1 MLLISVLDPLH
12 PVLHLGGDL
21 ARLLVLGQ
29 ATVNQLA
36 LPADTP
42 DGADDGGG
50 AGAEGL
56 NQPALG
62 GGLGQVAHG
71 VLALGDEPALRDEPL
86 AGEGED
92 RVAGDA
98 LEDGAVQG
106 RGDELLLARLLVAQ
120 GDEHVHGADLGDVLL
135 LAEQPQVLGEA
146 AAHGVA
152 LRHDAGRVVGAQLL
166 VADAAWPGAHGVVGG
181 LERDGLEACGV
192 VGPDGAG
199 DDVQQGAARR
209 ADAEGLLRA
218 DHGGPQVERIAALR
232 WDEALVE
239 LGELGDQVDHG
250 SRGEGRQGDA
260 SGGAVEALHVLV
272 WAEEADLALGVLV
285 GLHALEALEG
295 IVEDAR
301 RGVEGEVLV
310 WRDAGGE
317 PAGCFVPLDG
327 EHVVWRRKIRVRQ
340 SSRESFQCVCA

>member
-1 MLLISVLDPLH
+1 MLLVTILDALH
-12 PVLHLGGDL
+12 PVLHPGGDL

-29 ATVNQLA
+29 TTVYQLA

-50 AGAEGL
+50 AGSKGL
-56 NQPALG
+56 DQPAVG
-62 GGLGQVAHG
+62 GGLGEVAHG
-71 VLALGDEPALRDEPL
+71 VLALGDEPALWGEPL

-98 LEDGAVQG
+98 LEDGAVEG

-152 LRHDAGRVVGAQLL
+152 LGHDAGRVVGAQLL
-166 VADAAWPGAHGVVGG
+166 VADAAGPGAHGVVGG
-181 LERDGLEACGV
+181 LERDGLEPRGV
-192 VGPDGAG
+192 VRADGAG
-199 DDVQQGAARR
+199 DDVQQGAAGR

-218 DHGGPQVERIAALR
+218 DHGRAQVQRVAALGG
-232 WDEALVE
+232 DEALIE
-239 LGELGDQVDHG
+239 LGEGGDQVDHG
-250 SRGEGRQGDA
+250 GRGEGGQGDA
-260 SGGAVEALHVLV
+260 GGRPVEALHVLV
-272 WAEEADLALGVLV
+272 RAEEADLALGVLV

-310 WRDAGGE
+310 GRDVGCE
-317 PAGCFVPLDG
+317 PAGCFVPLNG
-327 EHVVWRRKIRVRQ
+327 EHVVWRQRRCVR
-340 SSRESFQCVCA
+340 